1 MQFFKLSQEN
11 KSSQQNKR
19 NPRVQPKPGF
29 TLVELLVVI
38 AIIGMLVG
46 LLLPAVQMA
55 REAARKMQCQNN
67 EKQIGIAM
75 ASFEATN
82 GGFPANHIGMTDTTQ
97 PNFVRLLPYME
108 QDSCQT
114 TFLTQEYKK
123 AQGGR

>member
-1 MQFFKLSQEN
+1 MQIN
-11 KSSQQNKR
+11 KS
-19 NPRVQPKPGF
+19 NPINAKPESGF

-108 QDSCQT
+108 
-114 TFLTQEYKK
+114 
-123 AQGGR
+123 AQNIVDLFHEDQPIYASVN